1 MKAAEKEMEKGKK
14 VYEKSFMTKISPR
27 RALLSKQ
34 QRINRT
40 RKSKEQTECLWSL
53 YKRTNGVP
61 PDSAEAK
68 QIAEKLG
75 LKAVQIYKW
84 FWDTKKKVDEDA
96 HLASQLE
103 RTNSYDAGDLV
114 SRAIKNY
121 RDCIGVDG
129 RDGTGKRLTPQQIKT
144 ALKINQGASQKVDE
158 FDLMA
163 AQMGLPI
170 EKIAQ
175 ELINFPSP
183 HGTR

>member
-1 MKAAEKEMEKGKK
+1 M
-14 VYEKSFMTKISPR
+14 
-27 RALLSKQ
+27 
-34 QRINRT
+34 
-40 RKSKEQTECLWSL
+40 
-53 YKRTNGVP
+53 
-61 PDSAEAK
+61 
-68 QIAEKLG
+68 
-75 LKAVQIYKW
+75 
-84 FWDTKKKVDEDA
+84 
-96 HLASQLE
+96 LASQLE
-103 RTNSYDAGDLV
+103 RTNSYDGGDLV

-144 ALKINQGASQKVDE
+144 ALKINQGASHKVDE